1 MWFNRRKG
9 DDAPSGAPQK
19 GGGKA
24 RGCVFATDLCRDC
37 RSAAATSAESAIVPG
52 TLSLEARAELQKEQM
67 LDLNKYLYDLN
78 SRKQLS
84 RPKRTVS
91 TYEPKQ
97 KEFIV
102 SFRIHMS
109 TDS

>member
-1 MWFNRRKG
+1 MPLHQGHPRKAEVRLVG
-9 DDAPSGAPQK
+9 LFLRLICAGIVVQP
-19 GGGKA
+19 
-24 RGCVFATDLCRDC
+24 
-37 RSAAATSAESAIVPG
+37 AATLAESAIVPG
-52 TLSLEARAELQKEQM
+52 TLSLEARAELQKEQT